1 MPWGVKYT
9 IFPLCNDIKME
20 ETIEELLD
28 KLRFLR
34 EITDTHKIDNLL
46 LRLSKTR
53 EPEMQAF
60 LLSKITDEFKR
71 LEEMFPVSDP
81 SFPMVKR
88 KEDGL
93 EIGNLIYK
101 DQNIGR
107 LSLSIEDLNRNIL
120 IVGST
125 GHGKTSLIYNILKKA
140 SEKGGR
146 YLVFDMKKDYKA
158 LGLKK
163 DTVYIDAGELR
174 INPLEAPINI
184 TDREWA
190 VHFSDVFSDSFSLL
204 IGSRDYLLENTIN
217 LFSSWNSDYPPRLS
231 DLLLYITLNGKKNDY
246 FKVIEGRLK
255 SLISSSSMF
264 DCNIGTS
271 FENLKEKNIVIGLEN
286 VGTAEQYFIVS
297 FILSYFYYSNL
308 GLKSYQ
314 FKRLVVIDDA
324 HTVLDINREKDYA
337 KGIPVLHSIIAKI
350 RELGFGFI
358 FSDQQLSSIL
368 SSAIQNTNTKFIGR
382 INLYSDLYRILPG
395 NSDVI
400 MNYVSKLKKS
410 QFLVFNENISPFCL
424 FEADKIAIDKVID
437 PSLFAVK
444 KEVDKEFYRF
454 FKADNLS
461 VKEEAFLN
469 EVNTNYFLN
478 LTLHMQN
485 LSKIMDK
492 EGFDSIKNKLLKNK
506 TILQVS
512 LDFPSGKTSKFLF
525 INKDYSR
532 KLKIKDLEP
541 LTEDEFFR
549 NLFKYL
555 VSNQLKANKV
565 NFEEY
570 EEGFLI
576 RGLLKKYILVDY
588 SIESLKRILETKF
601 DSVIFLVKDSL
612 SEQDVLAELIRESDE
627 KQLLNIKAL
636 KIVHYKDFKI

>member
-1 MPWGVKYT
+1 
-9 IFPLCNDIKME
+9 ME
-20 ETIEELLD
+20 ETIEGMVE

-34 EITDTHKIDNLL
+34 EITDTSKIDNLI
-46 LRLSKTR
+46 LRLSKTK

-60 LLSKITDEFKR
+60 LLSKITSEFQR

-81 SFPMVKR
+81 SFPLIKR
-88 KEDGL
+88 REAGI

-107 LSLSIEDLNRNIL
+107 FSLSTEDLNRNML

-125 GHGKTSLIYNILKKA
+125 GHGKTSLIYNILRKA
-140 SEKGGR
+140 SEKGIK

-158 LGLKK
+158 LGLKE
-163 DTVYIDAGELR
+163 DTVYIDASELR
-174 INPLEAPINI
+174 INPLEAPMN
-184 TDREWA
+184 TNEKEWA
-190 VHFSDVFSDSFSLL
+190 VHFADIFSDSFSLL

-217 LFSSWNSDYPPRLS
+217 LFSSWNSNYPPRLS

-255 SLISSSSMF
+255 RLISSSSMF
-264 DCNIGTS
+264 DCNLGIS
-271 FENLKEKNIVIGLEN
+271 FDNLKEKNIVIGIEN
-286 VGTAEQYFIVS
+286 VGTVEQYFLVS
-297 FILSYFYYSNL
+297 FILSSFYYSNL
-308 GLKSYQ
+308 GLNVNNQ

-324 HTVLDINREKDYA
+324 HTILDVNREKDYA
-337 KGIPVLHSIIAKI
+337 KGIPVIHSIIAKI

-358 FSDQQLSSIL
+358 FSDQQLSSVL

-382 INLYSDLYRILPG
+382 INLYSDLYKILPV
-395 NSDVI
+395 NSDI
-400 MNYVSKLKKS
+400 TMDYISKLKKS

-424 FEADKIAIDKVID
+424 FEADKIAIDKAID

-444 KEVDKEFYRF
+444 REVDEEFYSF
-454 FKADNLS
+454 FKADNMS

-478 LTLHMQN
+478 LTLHIQN

-492 EGFDSIKNKLLKNK
+492 EEFDSIKNKLLKSK
-506 TILQVS
+506 TISQVS

-525 INKDYSR
+525 INKDNSE
-532 KLKIKDLEP
+532 KIKIRDFNP
-541 LTEDEFFR
+541 LTEEEFFN

-555 VSNQLKANKV
+555 VSSQLKASKV

-576 RGLLKKYILVDY
+576 KGLLKKYILVDY
-588 SIESLKRILETKF
+588 NIKSLKRILETKF
-601 DSVIFLVKDSL
+601 DSVIFLVKDDL

-627 KQLLNIKAL
+627 KSLLNIKAL

>member
-1 MPWGVKYT
+1 
-9 IFPLCNDIKME
+9 ME
-20 ETIEELLD
+20 ETIEGMVE

-34 EITDTHKIDNLL
+34 EITDTSKIDNLI
-46 LRLSKTR
+46 LRLSKTK

-60 LLSKITDEFKR
+60 LLSKITSEFQR

-81 SFPMVKR
+81 SFPLIKR
-88 KEDGL
+88 REAGI

-107 LSLSIEDLNRNIL
+107 FSLSTEDLNRNML

-125 GHGKTSLIYNILKKA
+125 GHGKTSLIYNILRKA
-140 SEKGGR
+140 SEKGIK

-158 LGLKK
+158 LGLKE
-163 DTVYIDAGELR
+163 DTVYIDASELR
-174 INPLEAPINI
+174 INPLEAPMN
-184 TDREWA
+184 TNEKEWA
-190 VHFSDVFSDSFSLL
+190 VHFADIFSDSFSLL

-217 LFSSWNSDYPPRLS
+217 LFSSWNSNYPPRLS

-264 DCNIGTS
+264 DCNLGIS
-271 FENLKEKNIVIGLEN
+271 FDNLKEKNIVIGIEN
-286 VGTAEQYFIVS
+286 VGTAEQYFLVS
-297 FILSYFYYSNL
+297 FILSSFYYSNL
-308 GLKSYQ
+308 GLNVNNK

-324 HTVLDINREKDYA
+324 HTILDVNREKDYA
-337 KGIPVLHSIIAKI
+337 KGIPVIHSIIAKI

-358 FSDQQLSSIL
+358 FSDQQLSSVL

-382 INLYSDLYRILPG
+382 INLYSDLYKILPV

-400 MNYVSKLKKS
+400 IDYISKLKKS

-424 FEADKIAIDKVID
+424 FEADKIAIDKAID

-444 KEVDKEFYRF
+444 REVDEEFYSF
-454 FKADNLS
+454 FKADNMS

-478 LTLHMQN
+478 LTLHIQN

-492 EGFDSIKNKLLKNK
+492 EEFDSIKNKLLKSK
-506 TILQVS
+506 TISQVS

-525 INKDYSR
+525 INKDNSE
-532 KLKIKDLEP
+532 KIKIRDFNP
-541 LTEDEFFR
+541 LTEEEFFN

-555 VSNQLKANKV
+555 VSSQLKASKV

-576 RGLLKKYILVDY
+576 KGLLKKYILVDY
-588 SIESLKRILETKF
+588 NIKSLKRILETKF
-601 DSVIFLVKDSL
+601 DSVIFLVKDDL

-627 KQLLNIKAL
+627 KSLLNIKAL

>member
-1 MPWGVKYT
+1 
-9 IFPLCNDIKME
+9 ME
-20 ETIEELLD
+20 ETIEGMVE

-34 EITDTHKIDNLL
+34 EITDTSKIDNLI
-46 LRLSKTR
+46 LRLSKTK

-60 LLSKITDEFKR
+60 LLSKITSEFQR

-81 SFPMVKR
+81 SFPLIKR
-88 KEDGL
+88 REAGI

-107 LSLSIEDLNRNIL
+107 FSLSTEDLNRNML

-125 GHGKTSLIYNILKKA
+125 GHGKTSLIYNILRKA
-140 SEKGGR
+140 SEKGIK

-158 LGLKK
+158 LGLKE
-163 DTVYIDAGELR
+163 DTVYIDASELR
-174 INPLEAPINI
+174 INPLEAPMN
-184 TDREWA
+184 TNEKEWA
-190 VHFSDVFSDSFSLL
+190 VHFADIFSDSFSLL

-217 LFSSWNSDYPPRLS
+217 LFSSWNSNYPPRLS

-264 DCNIGTS
+264 DCNLGIS
-271 FENLKEKNIVIGLEN
+271 FDNLKEKNIVIGIEN
-286 VGTAEQYFIVS
+286 VGTVEQYFLVS
-297 FILSYFYYSNL
+297 FILSSFYYSNL
-308 GLKSYQ
+308 GLNVNNQ

-324 HTVLDINREKDYA
+324 HTILDVNREKDYA
-337 KGIPVLHSIIAKI
+337 KGIPVIHSIIAKI

-358 FSDQQLSSIL
+358 FSDQQLSSVL

-382 INLYSDLYRILPG
+382 INLYSDLYKILPV
-395 NSDVI
+395 NSDI
-400 MNYVSKLKKS
+400 TMDYISKLKKS

-424 FEADKIAIDKVID
+424 FEADKIAIDKAID

-444 KEVDKEFYRF
+444 REVDEEFYSF
-454 FKADNLS
+454 FKADNMS

-478 LTLHMQN
+478 LTLHIQN

-492 EGFDSIKNKLLKNK
+492 EEFDSIKNKLLKSK
-506 TILQVS
+506 TISQVS

-525 INKDYSR
+525 INKDNSE
-532 KLKIKDLEP
+532 KIKIRDFNP
-541 LTEDEFFR
+541 LTEEEFFN

-555 VSNQLKANKV
+555 VSSQLKASKV

-576 RGLLKKYILVDY
+576 KGLLKKYILVDY
-588 SIESLKRILETKF
+588 NIKSLKRILETKF
-601 DSVIFLVKDSL
+601 DSVIFLVKDDL

-627 KQLLNIKAL
+627 KSLLNIKAL

>member
-1 MPWGVKYT
+1 
-9 IFPLCNDIKME
+9 ME
-20 ETIEELLD
+20 ETIEGMVE

-34 EITDTHKIDNLL
+34 EITDTSKIDNLI
-46 LRLSKTR
+46 LRLSKTK

-60 LLSKITDEFKR
+60 LLSKITSEFQR

-81 SFPMVKR
+81 SFPLIKR
-88 KEDGL
+88 REAGI

-107 LSLSIEDLNRNIL
+107 FSLSTEDLNRNML

-125 GHGKTSLIYNILKKA
+125 GHGKTSLIYNILRKA
-140 SEKGGR
+140 SEKGIK

-158 LGLKK
+158 LGLKE
-163 DTVYIDAGELR
+163 DTVYIDASELR
-174 INPLEAPINI
+174 INPLEAPMN
-184 TDREWA
+184 TNEKEWA
-190 VHFSDVFSDSFSLL
+190 VHFADIFSDSFSLL

-217 LFSSWNSDYPPRLS
+217 LFSSWNSNYPPRLS

-264 DCNIGTS
+264 DCNLGIS
-271 FENLKEKNIVIGLEN
+271 FDNLKEKNIVIGIEN
-286 VGTAEQYFIVS
+286 VGTAEQYFLVS
-297 FILSYFYYSNL
+297 FILSSFYYSNL
-308 GLKSYQ
+308 GLNVNNQ

-324 HTVLDINREKDYA
+324 HTILDVNREKDYA
-337 KGIPVLHSIIAKI
+337 KGIPVIHSIIAKI

-358 FSDQQLSSIL
+358 FSDQQLSSVL

-382 INLYSDLYRILPG
+382 INLYSDLYKILPV
-395 NSDVI
+395 NSDI
-400 MNYVSKLKKS
+400 TMDYISKLKKS

-424 FEADKIAIDKVID
+424 FEADKIAIDKAID

-444 KEVDKEFYRF
+444 REVDEEFYSF
-454 FKADNLS
+454 FKADNMS

-478 LTLHMQN
+478 LTLHIQN

-492 EGFDSIKNKLLKNK
+492 EEFDSIKNKLLKSK
-506 TILQVS
+506 TISQVS

-525 INKDYSR
+525 INKDNSE
-532 KLKIKDLEP
+532 KIKIRDFNP
-541 LTEDEFFR
+541 LTEEEFFN

-555 VSNQLKANKV
+555 VSSQLKASKV

-576 RGLLKKYILVDY
+576 KGLLKKYILVDY
-588 SIESLKRILETKF
+588 NIKSLKRILETKF
-601 DSVIFLVKDSL
+601 DSVIFLVKDDL

-627 KQLLNIKAL
+627 KSLLNIKAL